1 MTGHPLHLMGVR
13 PPLLLGFGNSPL
25 RFAVGRVATR
35 VESLARR
42 RARQAHRDGG
52 RPEEQ
57 AKRAGDLALVGG
69 RPRRAWRKQIGQGNT
84 RPGAA
89 ALRRM
94 RNGYSQALY
103 PNYRVHPSGTLE
115 IPVVKGLL
123 RSRMEN
129 RGLEPLTSAVRSQRS
144 TS

>member
-1 MTGHPLHLMGVR
+1 MTGHPLHLMGAR

-42 RARQAHRDGG
+42 RARQAHRAGG

-57 AKRAGDLALVGG
+57 AKRAGDLELVEG
-69 RPRRAWRKQIGQGNT
+69 RPRRAWRMQIGQGNT

-94 RNGYSQALY
+94 RNGYS
-103 PNYRVHPSGTLE
+103 
-115 IPVVKGLL
+115 
-123 RSRMEN
+123 
-129 RGLEPLTSAVRSQRS
+129 
-144 TS
+144 